1 MTTRRTLIIIA
12 ALVVGLL
19 ASVGAYAYLDSAQDR
34 AYVDATLVKVF
45 KVKKDIV
52 KGAGGDQVISEEK
65 VGSDEM
71 PQEFRPGNA
80 ITDLNAIRGKVA
92 LTNLSSNQVLV
103 EGMFVDPRTAQITAA
118 QRVPAGQVAI
128 TVSLDQVSGVA
139 GLLVPGDK
147 VNMMVSVKDGAD
159 GPGGVRHLFQNVNIL
174 FIGKNAAPEAGETA
188 AVAEVISDLVTFAVP
203 PFAAEKI
210 AYAANAPDGKIILT
224 LVPPDNKPAA
234 IPPATADNLFTG
246 GLTPYEG

>member
-45 KVKKDIV
+45 KVKKDIP

-65 VGSDEM
+65 VSSDEM

-103 EGMFVDPRTAQITAA
+103 EGMFVDPRTAQVTAA
-118 QRVPAGQVAI
+118 QRVPAGQVAV
-128 TVSLDQVSGVA
+128 TVSLDQVQGVA

-147 VNMMVSVKDGAD
+147 VNMMIAEQTPAGAANVS
-159 GPGGVRHLFQNVNIL
+159 HLFQNVNVL
-174 FIGKNAAPEAGETA
+174 FIGTTAAPEAGDTA
-188 AVAEVISDLVTFAVP
+188 AVTNPGSNLITFAVP
-203 PFAAEKI
+203 PLAAAKI
-210 AYAANAPDGKIILT
+210 A
-224 LVPPDNKPAA
+224 A
-234 IPPATADNLFTG
+234 IQWSKDT
-246 GLTPYEG
+246 